1 MTRVEELAIY
11 FAALLL
17 AVGMV
22 NWIFQEVLT

>member
-1 MTRVEELAIY
+1 MTRLEELAIY
-11 FAALLL
+11 AAAVLL

>member
-1 MTRVEELAIY
+1 MTRLEELAIY
-11 FAALLL
+11 TAAVLL